1 MEKIIQWLKKSPD
14 AMCPPSAI
22 GHGKEFSSFIP
33 NITNANS
40 MGTPSTNDFWSSCE
54 YRALKS
60 RTDALLNKTV
70 VSAPSIAAPL
80 PPLLTSQIWLNEVL
94 PPPMPLPLPAPRSTL
109 PSLPTRKLA
118 SWMLPN
124 KQRAKEI
131 LKEPIQSPPLKSQY
145 EFLQKLPQLLLPQS
159 VCDTANGLA
168 ATVPDASHK
177 CHKCMCPLCLVAA
190 FGKLV
195 QTMPQKLHF
204 CWRCTKLYGKTSHL
218 SAHLRNHSNTR
229 PYKCHFQSC
238 EKAFTRSD
246 ELQRHIRTHTGE
258 KKFQCLMCGKRFMR
272 SDHLSKHRKTH
283 RPPMLSGPS
292 EGLNAVVGP
301 AALPVTCTVAAKE
314 DSMMEDSIPSSELA
328 PEGKGRLFLG
338 AREIGISNSRYSIKK
353 RRPGRYS

>member
-1 MEKIIQWLKKSPD
+1 
-14 AMCPPSAI
+14 MCLTSAVN
-22 GHGKEFSSFIP
+22 HGEEPGLFIP
-33 NITNANS
+33 NITKVNS
-40 MGTPSTNDFWSSCE
+40 TSTPLTTDFWSSCE

-60 RTDALLNKTV
+60 RTDALLNKT
-70 VSAPSIAAPL
+70 AAPTPPITVSL
-80 PPLLTSQIWLNEVL
+80 PPLLTSQIWLNGVL
-94 PPPMPLPLPAPRSTL
+94 PPPMPLPLPIPLSSL
-109 PSLPTRKLA
+109 PSAPSRKLA

-283 RPPMLSGPS
+283 RPPTLPGPS
-292 EGLNAVVGP
+292 EGPNALVDP
-301 AALPVTCTVAAKE
+301 ASLAMTCTITAKE
-314 DSMMEDSIPSSELA
+314 ESVMEHSIPNSDFAS
-328 PEGKGRLFLG
+328 EGKERLFLE
-338 AREIGISNSRYSIKK
+338 AREIEISHSRLGIKK

>member
-1 MEKIIQWLKKSPD
+1 MEKIIQWLKKGPG
-14 AMCPPSAI
+14 AMYLPISASHEE
-22 GHGKEFSSFIP
+22 GPNLFLSS
-33 NITNANS
+33 ITNATS
-40 MGTPSTNDFWSSCE
+40 TSIPSTTDFWSSCE
-54 YRALKS
+54 YKALKS
-60 RTDALLNKTV
+60 RTDALLNKTT
-70 VSAPSIAAPL
+70 APSPPLTASL
-80 PPLLTSQIWLNEVL
+80 PPLLTSQIWLNGVL
-94 PPPMPLPLPAPRSTL
+94 PPSMPLPLPTHPSSSPSAPL
-109 PSLPTRKLA
+109 RKLA

-145 EFLQKLPQLLLPQS
+145 EFLQKLPKLLLPQS

-238 EKAFTRSD
+238 ERAFTRSD

-283 RPPMLSGPS
+283 RPLTLSRPTEDLS
-292 EGLNAVVGP
+292 LLSGP
-301 AALPVTCTVAAKE
+301 AALAAACAITTKE
-314 DSMMEDSIPSSELA
+314 DSATINGIPNSSFVSG
-328 PEGKGRLFLG
+328 GKDRLFHETG
-338 AREIGISNSRYSIKK
+338 EIGVANSRCSIKK